1 MKSPDHSRQHSYGSP
16 PRLHEHFFSRWRLSD
31 PRLRTGRRR
40 ILRHIG
46 TRGARRA
53 LWLSLP
59 LLLLAPWFPLP
70 EAWRLQ
76 TAPATAPAPLSLG
89 FIVLLAIS
97 LTGSL
102 GARFTV
108 GKTWP
113 KIWDRISGHPALVE
127 TYLSLASRP
136 PSSHRI
142 SSSEPLSTPSSR
154 SAPISSSEIEWREDL
169 LTRIRLL
176 TLPTPAELD
185 AEIPRPQ
192 MMPLLLGLA
201 LCMTTWGFL
210 ASPSSTSAPSV
221 ADFPSPAVGTSEP
234 LSSSSPEQGP
244 PGTESPLLPNDPN
257 PDVSNPDVSNPDVSN
272 PWDRL
277 LSGEVSESEFLELIR
292 TLKPEEAQALL
303 SSALSRLQPD
313 EQQLNTLVSQ
323 IEALDTDLRFTVPL
337 PDPGEDTGTGVVGPA
352 ERIPAQ
358 VRNEDLADGGFDP
371 SSGDTILA
379 SSPENT
385 DSTESE
391 IDRLQLSGTLVE
403 TAESIHDS
411 TDSRTDVETEPRSRS
426 IKLTP
431 RWQAVI
437 DRYKELRS
445 ERKKSD
451 ERR

>member
-1 MKSPDHSRQHSYGSP
+1 MKSPDHSRQYSYGSP
-16 PRLHEHFFSRWRLSD
+16 PGLHEHFFSRWRISD

-70 EAWRLQ
+70 ETWRLH
-76 TAPATAPAPLSLG
+76 TAPATDPAPLSLG
-89 FIVLLAIS
+89 FIALLVIS

-102 GARFTV
+102 AARFTV
-108 GKTWP
+108 GRTWP

-136 PSSHRI
+136 PSSQRI

-154 SAPISSSEIEWREDL
+154 SAPISSSENEWREDL
-169 LTRIRLL
+169 ATRIRLL

-210 ASPSSTSAPSV
+210 GSPSSISAPSV
-221 ADFPSPAVGTSEP
+221 GAFPSRAVGTSEP
-234 LSSSSPEQGP
+234 LSSSSPEQGQ
-244 PGTESPLLPNDPN
+244 PGTESPLPPNAQ
-257 PDVSNPDVSNPDVSN
+257 N

-277 LSGEVSESEFLELIR
+277 LSGEVSESEFLELIS

-313 EQQLNTLVSQ
+313 EQQLKTLISQ
-323 IEALDTDLRFTVPL
+323 LEALDTDLRFTVPL
-337 PDPGEDTGTGVVGPA
+337 PDPGEDTGSGVVGPA

-411 TDSRTDVETEPRSRS
+411 TDFRTDGETEPRSRS
-426 IKLTP
+426 MKLTP

>member
-16 PRLHEHFFSRWRLSD
+16 PGLHEHFFSRWRLSD
-31 PRLRTGRRR
+31 PRLRAGRRR

-59 LLLLAPWFPLP
+59 LLLLTPWFPLP

-89 FIVLLAIS
+89 FIVLLVMS
-97 LTGSL
+97 LTGNL
-102 GARFTV
+102 AARFTV

-136 PSSHRI
+136 PSSSGI

-221 ADFPSPAVGTSEP
+221 AAFPSPAVGTSEP
-234 LSSSSPEQGP
+234 LSSSSPEQGQ
-244 PGTESPLLPNDPN
+244 PGTESSPLPNDPN
-257 PDVSNPDVSNPDVSN
+257 PDVPN

-277 LSGEVSESEFLELIR
+277 LSGEVSESEFLELIS

-337 PDPGEDTGTGVVGPA
+337 PDPGEDTGSGVVGPT

-437 DRYKELRS
+437 DRYNELRS